1 MRDAVQDP
9 IPARYAPRFVRPR
22 RLLLI
27 LFVLLL
33 GVGLTTV
40 SVPAGR
46 AAIAEGVEWL
56 QAAGTTGQLTALG
69 LIAVG
74 VPIGI
79 PALFFG
85 ALLGYL
91 YGIWVGLAL
100 ALTAIPVAA
109 IGTFAMSR
117 WLFRDEVAALV
128 ERRPRWKALLKGV
141 GHGGARVVILLR
153 LAGPHNVLNLGLA
166 ATPLSFR
173 SFAVG
178 TFIGSVPSLTVATL
192 GGALAPDAA
201 ALWRSRDTLAPATT
215 ALLVVGAVAFVL
227 AVVLVRRAARRA
239 LDREIERA
247 S

>member
-1 MRDAVQDP
+1 M
-9 IPARYAPRFVRPR
+9 RPR
-22 RLLLI
+22 RLLLV

-40 SVPAGR
+40 SIPAGR
-46 AAIAEGVEWL
+46 SAIAEGVEWL
-56 QAAGTTGQLTALG
+56 RAAGPTGQAAALG
-69 LIAVG
+69 LIAIG
-74 VPIGI
+74 VPIGV

-100 ALTAIPVAA
+100 ALTAIPIAA

-117 WLFRDEVAALV
+117 WLFREEVAALV
-128 ERRPRWKALLKGV
+128 QRRPRWRALMAGV

-173 SFAVG
+173 SFALG
-178 TFIGSVPSLTVATL
+178 TFIGSAPSLAVATL

-201 ALWRSRDTLAPATT
+201 ALWENRASLAPATT
-215 ALLVVGAVAFVL
+215 ALLATGAVCFVL
-227 AVVLVRRAARRA
+227 AVLLVRRAARSA
-239 LDREIERA
+239 LDREIRA
-247 S
+247 AGG